1 MIQGYA
7 HKTDDFHRASCG
19 EEDKLIKL
27 IKDEEILFPLKGYNK
42 RLNEKQE
49 YKIAKEPN
57 IKKWE
62 KYEGVSEEEY
72 ERYID
77 NNQWL
82 GLKLMNTTVVDIDRV
97 ADKHTGEIYQDGHEV
112 GKMVFDLLKA
122 EGYNFHAIHTPNGYH
137 FIFKHT
143 DGLNNSTKNVTPLGV
158 IVDYRIKDKGYIV
171 YPTENTDERY
181 FVHKTDKALS
191 EVPPFLM
198 FMKRYNPKNYLP
210 VFPILDGSRNDN
222 FNRWLFE
229 VKNFFEGDERRRMV
243 TAIGETL
250 AKYMCDIPYD
260 DEEDKRH
267 LQGTIESVL
276 SKENRDITPKSYTMF
291 INRSN
296 EDKGTLYGDDLKF
309 ELMRRRTEELEKLK
323 AQHEAEEKKGEPPS
337 KLSPLHTATV
347 INEYIEFGLFDDA
360 DGAKLAMYLPDEG
373 IYTQK
378 ALTIYKHISWLE
390 PTLAQHAAD
399 AVIFHL
405 KNRTDV
411 KELTKD
417 RYLIAVNNGVY
428 NLKTKSL
435 EPFSPKYVFTSKVD
449 TNYIDNPTPPNIDGW
464 TVDDFISSISCN
476 DEGIIN
482 LLWEVISD
490 ALNGNY
496 SREQAIFLVGNTSNG
511 KGTFQE
517 LLINMIGIKNVASLK
532 ISDFD
537 GEKNRFAM
545 GMLEGRT
552 VVIGDDNPERYYI
565 DDASRFKSAVT
576 GDLITIERKNK
587 DPYGTHFNGAVI
599 QSTNDMPRFKNL
611 NDSIFR
617 RMVIVPFNAHFSGGN
632 KNRDIK
638 DDYIKRKD
646 VLEYVMYK
654 ALQLDFERFS
664 EPKASIAAKEQYHID
679 NDPIKEF
686 KVNEFDNW
694 NIDEVPKDIVFDAYM
709 AFCGAS
715 GYKPKTRRKFYADF
729 EREVQGEWESGQG
742 QKRFKASDFENANIN
757 LAIPDGYDERK
768 VRTYFQKWF
777 TSL

>member
-1 MIQGYA
+1 MHTNQKGFNR
-7 HKTDDFHRASCG
+7 TSCG
-19 EEDKLIKL
+19 EEDQLINS
-27 IKDEEILFPLKGYNK
+27 IKEENILFPLRGYNNNSDYQK
-42 RLNEKQE
+42 
-49 YKIAKEPN
+49 AKTPAVKEWP
-57 IKKWE
+57 KHK
-62 KYEGVSEEEY
+62 GVNEEEY
-72 ERYID
+72 ERLID
-77 NNQWL
+77 NKNWL
-82 GLKLMNTTVVDIDRV
+82 GLAIKHTTVVDIDQIV
-97 ADKHTGEIYQDGHEV
+97 NKKTGEIIQDGHKV
-112 GKMVFDLLKA
+112 GKLLLNLLKA
-122 EGYNFHAIHTPNGYH
+122 ETYSFHAIETPNGYQ
-137 FIFKHT
+137 FIFKDT
-143 DGLNNSTKNVTPLGV
+143 EGLKNNSKNVTPLG
-158 IVDYRIKDKGYIV
+158 IITDYRIKNKGYIV
-171 YPTENTDERY
+171 YPTENTDDRY
-181 FVHKTDKALS
+181 FRYKSDKELS
-191 EVPPFLM
+191 EVPPFLKA
-198 FMKRYNPKNYLP
+198 MKPYTDNIKFLP
-210 VFPILDGSRNDN
+210 RFPILDGSRNDN

-250 AKYMCDIPYD
+250 AKYMCDVPYD

-267 LQGTIESVL
+267 LKGTIESVL
-276 SKENRDITPKSYTMF
+276 SKENRDITPKKYTF
-291 INRSN
+291 LIDRSN
-296 EDKGTLYGDDLKF
+296 EDKATLYGDELKF
-309 ELMRRRTEELEKLK
+309 ELMRRRNEELEKLK

-347 INEYIEFGLFDDA
+347 LNEYIEFGMFDDA

-390 PTLAQHAAD
+390 PTLAQHASD

-428 NLKTKSL
+428 NLRTKSL
-435 EPFSPKYVFTSKVD
+435 EPFSPNYVFTSKVD

-482 LLWEVISD
+482 LLWEVIAD

-517 LLINMIGIKNVASLK
+517 LLINMIGMKNVASLK

-617 RMVIVPFNAHFSGGN
+617 RMVIVPFNAHFSGSN

-679 NDPIKEF
+679 NDPLKEF

-715 GYKPKTRRKFYADF
+715 GYKAKTRRKFYADF
-729 EREVQGEWESGQG
+729 ERELQGEWKSGEG

-757 LAIPDGYDERK
+757 LAIPSGYNERK

>member
-1 MIQGYA
+1 MHINQ
-7 HKTDDFHRASCG
+7 KDFNRTSCR
-19 EEDKLIKL
+19 EEDQLINLIKE
-27 IKDEEILFPLKGYNK
+27 EEILFPLKGYNNNSDYQK
-42 RLNEKQE
+42 
-49 YKIAKEPN
+49 AKTPAVKEWP
-57 IKKWE
+57 KHK
-62 KYEGVSEEEY
+62 GVTDEEY
-72 ERYID
+72 ERLID
-77 NNQWL
+77 NKNWL
-82 GLKLMNTTVVDIDRV
+82 GLAIKRTTVVDIDQIV
-97 ADKHTGEIYQDGHEV
+97 NKKTGEIIQDGHQV
-112 GKMVFDLLKA
+112 GKLLLNLLKS
-122 EGYNFHAIHTPNGYH
+122 ENYFFHAIETPNGYQ

-143 DGLNNSTKNVTPLGV
+143 EGLNNSAKNVTPLGV
-158 IVDYRIKDKGYIV
+158 ITDYRVKDKGYIV
-171 YPTENTDERY
+171 YPTENTDNRY
-181 FVHKTDKALS
+181 FVHKSDKELS
-191 EVPPFLM
+191 EVPPFIKA
-198 FMKRYNPKNYLP
+198 MKQYNDNIKFLPK
-210 VFPILDGSRNDN
+210 FPILDGSRNDN

-243 TAIGETL
+243 TAIGQTL
-250 AKYMCDIPYD
+250 AKYMCDVPYD

-276 SKENRDITPKSYTMF
+276 SKENRDITPKSYTML

-309 ELMRRRTEELEKLK
+309 ELMRRRNEELEKLK

-347 INEYIEFGLFDDA
+347 LIEYIEFGMFDDA
-360 DGAKLAMYLPDEG
+360 DGAKLAMYLPEEG

-378 ALTIYKHISWLE
+378 TLTIYKHISWLE

-405 KNRTDV
+405 KNRTDI

-428 NLKTKSL
+428 NLRTKTL
-435 EPFSPKYVFTSKVD
+435 EPFSPNYVFTSKVD

-482 LLWEVISD
+482 LLWEVIAD
-490 ALNGNY
+490 ALNGNF
-496 SREQAIFLVGNTSNG
+496 SREQAIFLVGETTSNG

-517 LLINMIGIKNVASLK
+517 LLINMIGMKNVASLK
-532 ISDFD
+532 INEFD
-537 GEKNRFAM
+537 GEKSRFAL
-545 GMLEGRT
+545 GALEGRT
-552 VVIGDDNPERYYI
+552 VVIGDDNPEGYFI
-565 DDASRFKSAVT
+565 DDASRFKSVVT

-587 DPYGTHFNGAVI
+587 DPYATHFNGAVI
-599 QSTNDMPRFKNL
+599 QSTNKMPRFRSL

-617 RMVIVPFNAHFSGGN
+617 RMVIVPFENRFLGSN

-679 NDPIKEF
+679 NDPLKEF

-694 NIDEVPKDIVFDAYM
+694 NIDEVPKDIVFDAYE
-709 AFCGAS
+709 AFCFSS

-729 EREVQGEWESGQG
+729 EREVQGEWESGEG
-742 QKRFKASDFENANIN
+742 QKRFKKSDFENANIN
-757 LAIPDGYDERK
+757 LAIPDGYDQRK
-768 VRTYFQKWF
+768 KRHFF
-777 TSL
+777 TKIS